1 MYYPVNQSAIR
12 EVIIRQYQI
21 IKEQTETISKLVD
34 SKLDNHDVSECVNIA
49 LATAISAAELLA
61 KLADILGMDAAT
73 KAHVMNQSIIL
84 ENFKARFNAKVLG

>member
-34 SKLDNHDVSECVNIA
+34 SKLDNHDISECVNIA
-49 LATAISAAELLA
+49 LATALSAAELLS
-61 KLADILGMDAAT
+61 KLADILGMDTAT
-73 KAHVMNQSIIL
+73 KTYVLNQSIIL
-84 ENFKARFNAKVLG
+84 ENFKARFNAKVVG